1 MYRCSITESRQSPS
15 RDLEIVRLIGH
26 LNDLRDA
33 FPVHRSRWERT
44 FALKRLRIPIMLAIS
59 CSPQPPSPGR
69 QVPDASSALERLAFA
84 SVKATA
90 PYCAGLALPIAE
102 TSPESVQSELQT
114 LKRLPP

>member
-59 CSPQPPSPGR
+59 CSPQPPSHAPTTLPGCQSVAVR
-69 QVPDASSALERLAFA
+69 MCIDSRARTHAAGGASTML
-84 SVKATA
+84 
-90 PYCAGLALPIAE
+90 
-102 TSPESVQSELQT
+102 
-114 LKRLPP
+114 

>member
-59 CSPQPPSPGR
+59 CSPQPPSHAPTTLQIGR
-69 QVPDASSALERLAFA
+69 AHV
-84 SVKATA
+84 
-90 PYCAGLALPIAE
+90 
-102 TSPESVQSELQT
+102 
-114 LKRLPP
+114 